1 MVDPGEK
8 VTSTLRREFAE
19 EALNDLEMAPTE
31 KEGIRERLDALFA
44 HGQEVEILI
53 YFILLLMLAFE

>member
-19 EALNDLEMAPTE
+19 EALNGLEMAPTE
-31 KEGIRERLDALFA
+31 IERIRERLDALFA
-44 HGQEVEILI
+44 HGQEVQIST
-53 YFILLLMLAFE
+53 YFILLLMLTFE